1 MKITKGRRIT
11 AKRVVIHG
19 VEGIGKSTLASQFP
33 KALVLDTEDGTNH
46 LDVDRVT
53 IGNSLEA
60 DDAMLSIA
68 RDPQGYQYVIVD
80 TGDWLERMIIQHIVD
95 KSQKRSIEDFGFGK
109 GYTMVAE
116 AMGRFLGLCDSVVD
130 RGVGVVIVCHTTVK
144 RCSPPDMDE
153 GYDRFELK
161 LTKQTAPLVK
171 EWADCILFANYKTR
185 LVEGEDGR
193 TRAKGGKER
202 VLYTERTAAWDAKNR
217 YGLPA
222 EVPMTIEALAPLFAD
237 VPAPAEK
244 ARQKSWTERIN
255 ECTSGKQLDAV
266 AAQVDG
272 ARATGK
278 LPEDKYE
285 LAWDMIR
292 AKYDEIAAK
301 EEASHDAPAGA

>member
-1 MKITKGRRIT
+1 MKITKGKRVT
-11 AKRVVIHG
+11 AKRIVIHG

-46 LDVDRVT
+46 LDVDRVR

-68 RDPQGYQYVIVD
+68 RDPQGYQHVLVD

-217 YGLPA
+217 YGLPP
-222 EVPMTIEALAPLFAD
+222 ELPMTIEALAPLFAD
-237 VPAPAEK
+237 VPAPAAAAK
-244 ARQKSWTERIN
+244 PKGWRERIA
-255 ECTSGKQLDAV
+255 EATTPEELVRLHDLIV
-266 AAQVDG
+266 E
-272 ARATGK
+272 ARTAGK
-278 LPEDKYE
+278 LNDEQIDTLNKLIDARE
-285 LAWDMIR
+285 N
-292 AKYDEIAAK
+292 EIAIPQ
-301 EEASHDAPAGA
+301 EATS